1 MTKILRLEK
10 VLEIT
15 GMSKATIYRRIRNA
29 EFPEAVRLG
38 GAGTRA
44 VGWRA
49 EDVEDWLSGLANA
62 GCGEDEG
69 IGTRSR

>member
-10 VLEIT
+10 VMEIT
-15 GMSKATIYRRIRNA
+15 GISKSTIYRRIRKA
-29 EFPEAVRLG
+29 EFPKSVRLG
-38 GAGTRA
+38 GEGTRA
-44 VGWRA
+44 VGWRD
-49 EDVEDWLSGLANA
+49 EDVEDWLSGLANT